1 MEIAKEQK
9 ELLMKCMD
17 SIDAVR
23 IFRKLFWKWY
33 EGPVRLLG
41 ESTRD
46 QLRQLREFMCAEDK
60 VGLDTMPYV
69 MAMLYYGR
77 DLLPEKSPYRN
88 PMETIMSLVSANSS
102 SRNWITT
109 LMQTILISPSSS
121 AGPMIFATGS
131 NMP

>member
-77 DLLPEKSPYRN
+77 DLAARKIALQKPNGWCRKKQRFWRTE
-88 PMETIMSLVSANSS
+88 
-102 SRNWITT
+102 
-109 LMQTILISPSSS
+109 
-121 AGPMIFATGS
+121 
-131 NMP
+131 